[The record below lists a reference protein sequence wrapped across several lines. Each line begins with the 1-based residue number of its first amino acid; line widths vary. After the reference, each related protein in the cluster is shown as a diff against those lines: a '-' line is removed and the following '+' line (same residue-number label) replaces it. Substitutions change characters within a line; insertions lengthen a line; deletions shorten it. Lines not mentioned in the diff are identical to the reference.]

1 MKQVVAATFLLSLAP
16 SLLAETLSQPL
27 FRIDIDDGW
36 SHTIEEGAHTQ
47 GDWGDLVNVQHP
59 GRSGVLKIRSF
70 RAPASVNPGK
80 LREMTNVDYSEQL
93 AWESWGDF
101 SGYQYR
107 YAEAGS
113 FFHQWWLTDEKTI
126 VFFVY
131 SAEVEPN
138 QAEENEIKTIV
149 RSLRAN

>member
-1 MKQVVAATFLLSLAP
+1 
-16 SLLAETLSQPL
+16 
-27 FRIDIDDGW
+27 
-36 SHTIEEGAHTQ
+36 
-47 GDWGDLVNVQHP
+47 
-59 GRSGVLKIRSF
+59 
-70 RAPASVNPGK
+70 
-80 LREMTNVDYSEQL
+80 MTNVDYSEQL

-107 YAEAGS
+107 YAESDS
-113 FFHQWWLTDEKTI
+113 FYHQWWLTDEKTI